1 VLLRSVTSRVANG
14 ATSRFESG
22 SRPGGIAQL
31 VEQDTVR
38 CICHAL
44 LFTLLNKM
52 KDAVQMYYFAGEAVK
67 TAQVRILKIYSWL
80 VALSAFSSPVIF

>member
-1 VLLRSVTSRVANG
+1 MCVTSICHIPGR
-14 ATSRFESG
+14 RFESG

-52 KDAVQMYYFAGEAVK
+52 KDAVQM
-67 TAQVRILKIYSWL
+67 
-80 VALSAFSSPVIF
+80 